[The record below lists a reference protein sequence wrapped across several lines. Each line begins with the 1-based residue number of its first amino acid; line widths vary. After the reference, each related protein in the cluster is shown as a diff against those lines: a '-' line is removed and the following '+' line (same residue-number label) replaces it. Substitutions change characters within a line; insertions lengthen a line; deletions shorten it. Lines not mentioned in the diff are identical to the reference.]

1 MHPVSQLII
10 AAFILAIIVVIF
22 AVVEWLHLLSLSSN
36 ISKLES
42 IIEKKSQEFDQF
54 RRERTTSIQ
63 SHTLVPQ
70 ETDYI
75 EPPPERLDNSE
86 QIQVIRNVHGTFKDT
101 SLIDANGLEVTPFQ
115 QNTPAQSQ
123 HITLY
128 LYSNV
133 SKDADFSSLWNTL
146 NMHLKSDTPIAVTID
161 FTGIEFV
168 YENEIQYLQEIA
180 RIVESRQGS
189 MVFTNCSHDVI
200 AMMNSYPRLLS
211 RIRY

>member
-1 MHPVSQLII
+1 MHPESQLII
-10 AAFILAIIVVIF
+10 AAFVFAVIVVIF
-22 AVVEWLHLLSLSSN
+22 TVVEWFHLLSLSSK
-36 ISKLES
+36 ICKLES

-54 RRERTTSIQ
+54 RREKTTTIQ

-70 ETDYI
+70 QTDYI
-75 EPPPERLDNSE
+75 EPPAEKYDNSD

-101 SLIDANGLEVTPFQ
+101 SLTDVNGLEVTPFQ

-123 HITLY
+123 RITLY

-146 NMHLKSDTPIAVTID
+146 NMHLKSDTPVSVKID

-168 YENEIQYLQEIA
+168 YENEIRYLLEIV

-189 MVFTNCSHDVI
+189 MVFTNCSRDVV
-200 AMMNSYPRLLS
+200 ALMNSYPGLLS
-211 RIRY
+211 RIGY